1 TTRTPSSRVSWLR
14 SIGASRQRD
23 RIISPVPRTIAI
35 NAAIVGER
43 PTGLGVFALSVIQAL
58 ADLGERLVVF
68 TSRPDLVTAPNV
80 GVLSAPAMAR
90 PERGAVGHV
99 ARLLWAQSGLRL
111 RVAPEQIHVVLCGY
125 DRERFCAG
133 GPVVSDGGEPYALY
147 VGNVM
152 PHKNLLRLVDAV
164 ARARFH
170 APFRLVMRG
179 SGHARHVAELRAA
192 IDARGLAPFVDWQPY
207 AAADTLP
214 ALYRGARVLVLP
226 SLYEGFGLTAL
237 EAMACGTAV
246 VTTSTSSLPEVV
258 GDAALLVDPHDI
270 GALAD
275 AVVRVI
281 TDDALAKTLGARG
294 LARAPLF

>member
-1 TTRTPSSRVSWLR
+1 M
-14 SIGASRQRD
+14 G
-23 RIISPVPRTIAI
+23 
-35 NAAIVGER
+35 G
-43 PTGLGVFALSVIQAL
+43 FCALHL
-58 ADLGERLVVF
+58 
-68 TSRPDLVTAPNV
+68 
-80 GVLSAPAMAR
+80 
-90 PERGAVGHV
+90 
-99 ARLLWAQSGLRL
+99 GLRYPEEYPRQQYYFRHYVPAVL
-111 RVAPEQIHVVLCGY
+111 RHSRKVIVISESTRRDVLRFYPGVAPEQIHVVLCGY

-152 PHKNLLRLVDAV
+152 PHKNRLRLVDAV

-237 EAMACGTAV
+237 EAMACGTPV
-246 VTTSTSSLPEVV
+246 VVSDRSSLPEVV
-258 GDAALLVDPHDI
+258 
-270 GALAD
+270 AD
-275 AVVRVI
+275 AGVVVPPDDPEAWRKALERVI
-281 TDDALAKTLGARG
+281 EDTDFAAGMRHRG
-294 LARAPLF
+294 ILRAAQFSWDRASRLTWRAIDEAVKRPLL

>member
-1 TTRTPSSRVSWLR
+1 VLRHSRKVIVISESTRRDVLR
-14 SIGASRQRD
+14 FYPG
-23 RIISPVPRTIAI
+23 
-35 NAAIVGER
+35 
-43 PTGLGVFALSVIQAL
+43 
-58 ADLGERLVVF
+58 
-68 TSRPDLVTAPNV
+68 
-80 GVLSAPAMAR
+80 
-90 PERGAVGHV
+90 
-99 ARLLWAQSGLRL
+99 
-111 RVAPEQIHVVLCGY
+111 VAPEQIHVVLCGY

-237 EAMACGTAV
+237 EAMACGTPV
-246 VTTSTSSLPEVV
+246 VTTSTS
-258 GDAALLVDPHDI
+258 ALLVDPHDI

-275 AVVRVI
+275 ALVRVI

-294 LARAPLF
+294 LARAPLFSWERTARAVQGAITSALGAARL